1 MVARDVHDEQRGEG
15 KGGGRKGKRNGEGKQ
30 GQLTA
35 VLLDAIGAADV
46 VFADTGR

>member
-1 MVARDVHDEQRGEG
+1 MVARDVHDEQRGGG
-15 KGGGRKGKRNGEGKQ
+15 KGRKRKRTGEGEQ

-46 VFADTGR
+46 VFADTGNGR